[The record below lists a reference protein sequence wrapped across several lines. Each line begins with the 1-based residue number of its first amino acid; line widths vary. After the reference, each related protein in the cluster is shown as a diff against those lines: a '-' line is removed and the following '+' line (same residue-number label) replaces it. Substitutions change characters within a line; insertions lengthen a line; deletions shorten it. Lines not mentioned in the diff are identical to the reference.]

1 MTLLPCAGS
10 RDRTRKPL
18 ESGGAHQRPRPV
30 GARRATSPARRL
42 RSGGPGGLCRLWRC
56 LGRLWRTP
64 ASQLRGLGALGNP
77 SGRRRGA
84 RGAVGARSR
93 AAGGAARSS
102 GGAQRRRAGGRR
114 GCPARVSWRCVALKR
129 QRERQRRRR
138 RRARPWL
145 RGGAG
150 GGDGGAGSSLGPGEP
165 GPNRRPRE
173 ASAQRP
179 GRGPSPPRPAPGA
192 CLPGWG

>member
-1 MTLLPCAGS
+1 MAPPRRG
-10 RDRTRKPL
+10 
-18 ESGGAHQRPRPV
+18 PRPITSS
-30 GARRATSPARRL
+30 ARRQRC
-42 RSGGPGGLCRLWRC
+42 GGPGGLSRVWRC
-56 LGRLWRTP
+56 LGRPWRPP
-64 ASQLRGLGALGNP
+64 ANQLRGLGALGNP
-77 SGRRRGA
+77 SGRRRGV

-102 GGAQRRRAGGRR
+102 GGARRRRAGGRR
-114 GCPARVSWRCVALKR
+114 GCPARVSRRCVALKR
-129 QRERQRRRR
+129 QRQRERQRRR

-173 ASAQRP
+173 ASARRP